1 MPMGRPP
8 KIRPVDGDAPELEPK
23 ALEPEDVAADAIAHR
38 DPLSPEEVRALNQ
51 LWRDTNH
58 YEDDESRRLNRT
70 AVARLRRASHPE
82 LHPGCT
88 RVTIDIPMLPNKQ
101 FVRINEQAYFGTRE
115 VWECEARTVLELV
128 QHARQVEAARMSD
141 SGGGMVDL
149 DSPLAE
155 RMRAIQR
162 A

>member
-1 MPMGRPP
+1 MGRPRKYP
-8 KIRPVDGDAPELEPK
+8 APVDGDAPELEPK
-23 ALEPEDVAADAIAHR
+23 ALEPEDVAADALTHR
-38 DPLSPEEVRALNQ
+38 DPLSPEEVQALNQ

-82 LHPGCT
+82 IHPGCK
-88 RVTIDIPMLPNKQ
+88 RVTIDIPMLPNRQ

-155 RMRAIQR
+155 RVRAIQR

>member
-1 MPMGRPP
+1 MGRPP
-8 KIRPVDGDAPELEPK
+8 KVRPVDGDAPELEPK
-23 ALEPEDVAADAIAHR
+23 RQEPEDVAADALAHR

-70 AVARLRRASHPE
+70 AVARLRRASHTE
-82 LHPGCT
+82 IHPGCP
-88 RVTIDIPMLPNKQ
+88 RVTINVPMLPNKQ
-101 FVRINEQAYFGTRE
+101 FVRINERAYVGEVE
-115 VWECEARTVLELV
+115 VWECEARTILELV
-128 QHARQVEAARMSD
+128 KHAQQVEAARMSD
-141 SGGGMVDL
+141 TGGGMLDL

-155 RMRAIQR
+155 RVRAIQR

>member
-1 MPMGRPP
+1 MGRPP

-82 LHPGCT
+82 IHPGCK
-88 RVTIDIPMLPNKQ
+88 RVTIDIPMLPNRQ
-101 FVRINEQAYFGTRE
+101 FVRINEQVYVGTRE
-115 VWECEARTVLELV
+115 VWECEARTILELV

-141 SGGGMVDL
+141 TGGGMVDL

-155 RMRAIQR
+155 RVRAIQR